1 MRARTLVSKQV
12 APVESIALHCSY
24 ATPEPRWE
32 LLSRLRIGFDDNRS
46 PGRMESGGRAALPVF
61 REIVLKV
68 YREKLVGPA
77 PRFPA
82 RLEENIDAYLRGE
95 LPLKN
100 AAAYAHDG
108 TDLQMRA
115 IRKAAIC
122 RLHEQE

>member
-1 MRARTLVSKQV
+1 
-12 APVESIALHCSY
+12 
-24 ATPEPRWE
+24 
-32 LLSRLRIGFDDNRS
+32 
-46 PGRMESGGRAALPVF
+46 MESGGRAALPVF

-68 YREKLVGPA
+68 YREKLIGHA

-108 TDLQMRA
+108 IDLQMRA

-122 RLHEQE
+122 RLLEQE